1 MLAALSQLMMAYRF
15 ITLHSTPASKDMV
28 VLGIDE

>member
-15 ITLHSTPASKDMV
+15 TTVHSTPASNGMV